1 MTGTDVLFVYTNING
16 FHSDT
21 YSFGIGYLSSVLKKS
36 GFTTA
41 LVVVNSKK
49 DYEDVRKAV
58 LKHRPKIIGF
68 TAVSS
73 QFVFI
78 SDLARIAKEA
88 HDCITVC
95 GGVHPTIF
103 PDCIYSAPGLDG
115 IFRGECEDSFL
126 DFVSAAVGGKD
137 YKAADNFCYLD
148 NGALVKNK
156 LRPRAGNIEA
166 LPFPDRDI
174 YDYQSI
180 IDKTGGTATIM
191 SSRGCPFRCTYCCN
205 HAIARVYGQESNAI
219 RYNSVENTISEIEEL
234 ESKYKFS
241 RLWFIDDLFVL
252 NRVWLDGLLS
262 EYKKRFAIP
271 FMCHIRPNVCTR
283 EMMFKLKDAGC
294 YRVFIAVESAN
305 DHIRNT
311 VMRRGLTKEQI
322 ENSFKW
328 AKEAG
333 IETLSVNIIGVPGE
347 TEETVFETIEFN
359 KRMNPTIVGVNIFNP
374 YEGTELGDYCK
385 QNGLIVEVDAR
396 GYYDRKES
404 RLKLPGIT
412 GRRLVELSNDFQY
425 LVYKDADPAK
435 AARILR
441 AERFKRLEDNRYA
454 GPLFRNIRKM
464 KHWAGAE
471 LRKRGVR
478 K

>member
-1 MTGTDVLFVYTNING
+1 MMKTDVLFVYTNING

-21 YSFGIGYLSSVLKKS
+21 YSFGIGYLSSVLKKN

-49 DYEDVRKAV
+49 DYDDVRKAV
-58 LKHRPKIIGF
+58 LEHKPKIVGF

-78 SDLARIAKEA
+78 SDLARMAKEA
-88 HDCITVC
+88 NDCITVC

-103 PDCIYSAPGLDG
+103 PDCICSAPQLDG
-115 IFRGECEDSFL
+115 IFRGECEASFL
-126 DFVSAAVGGKD
+126 DFVSAVAGGKD
-137 YKAADNFCYLD
+137 HRLIDNFCYLE

-156 LRPRAGNIEA
+156 LRPREDRLET
-166 LPFPDRDI
+166 LPFPDREI

-205 HAIARVYGQESNAI
+205 HAIARVYGVESNVI
-219 RYNSVENTISEIEEL
+219 RYNSVEKTIAEIEML
-234 ESKYKFS
+234 KSKYKFD

-252 NRVWLDGLLS
+252 NRAWLDELLS

-283 EMMFKLKDAGC
+283 DMMFKLKDAGC

-347 TEETVFETIEFN
+347 TEETVLETIEFN

-374 YEGTELGDYCK
+374 YEGTELGDYCREK
-385 QNGLIVEVDAR
+385 GLIKDVNAR
-396 GYYDRKES
+396 HFFDRKES
-404 RLKLPGIT
+404 KLMLPGIT
-412 GRRLVELSNDFQY
+412 GPRLVKLCGDFQY
-425 LVYKDADPAK
+425 LVYKGADPAK
-435 AARILR
+435 AARILWANR
-441 AERFKRLEDNRYA
+441 YKKLEDNRFT
-454 GPLFRNIRKM
+454 GLLFRNVRKM
-464 KHWAGAE
+464 KHWAGAK
-471 LRKRGVR
+471 LRKKGIRP
-478 K
+478 